1 MKLALMSVTYSGIWY
16 KGEALPVKEQIRK
29 AKRLGFDGI
38 AIETKRPV
46 ASPLDLG
53 KAERKSLREFANSEG
68 IEICALEANNDFTKP
83 VVEDREN
90 TLLMVKSIIEMARDM
105 DVRIVKVFAAWPGVT
120 MRDGLATYELANA
133 FSANSGLTQ
142 IERWNLAVQ
151 GLKES
156 AKWAEEYG
164 VTLALQ
170 NHPPVVRFGYEDVLD
185 MVNEVG
191 NDNLKLTLD
200 APLCDRQDD
209 EYIKEAVQKCK
220 GLIVLSHYGSWD
232 FRPTESGDIIQMP
245 MERNGVVVNYKSFV
259 RELSNIG
266 YTGFIAQEE
275 CSPVLVNHQY
285 QGIEEVDRRVAAAVK
300 QMRQLVPRA
309 AKIMTR

>member
-1 MKLALMSVTYSGIWY
+1 MS
-16 KGEALPVKEQIRK
+16 L
-29 AKRLGFDGI
+29 
-38 AIETKRPV
+38 
-46 ASPLDLG
+46 
-53 KAERKSLREFANSEG
+53 
-68 IEICALEANNDFTKP
+68 
-83 VVEDREN
+83 
-90 TLLMVKSIIEMARDM
+90 
-105 DVRIVKVFAAWPGVT
+105 
-120 MRDGLATYELANA
+120 NA

-170 NHPPVVRFGYEDVLD
+170 NHPPVVRFGYEDALD

-191 NDNLKLTLD
+191 DDNLKLTLD

-209 EYIKEAVQKCK
+209 AYIKEAVQRCK
-220 GLIVLSHYGSWD
+220 GLIVLTHYGSWD
-232 FRPTESGDIIQMP
+232 FRPTESGGIIQLP

-266 YTGFIAQEE
+266 YNGFLAQEE
-275 CSPVLVNHQY
+275 CSPVLVDHQY
-285 QGIEEVDRRVAAAVK
+285 QGIGEVDRRVEAAVK

-309 AKIMTR
+309 PKIMTR